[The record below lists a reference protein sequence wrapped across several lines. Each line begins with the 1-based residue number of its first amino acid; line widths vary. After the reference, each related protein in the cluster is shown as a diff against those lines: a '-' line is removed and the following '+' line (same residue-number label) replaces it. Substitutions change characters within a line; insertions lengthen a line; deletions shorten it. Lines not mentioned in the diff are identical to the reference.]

1 MKQAFEPEQVMGLFG
16 RGKPSS
22 DGDTL
27 IDTRTQE
34 QLDSGDHERFSHYV
48 KKEKIVESAVS
59 GKPVTALCGKRD
71 GFHLVTQISFQSVQ
85 HVKRFIPA
93 FAKGQMINPI
103 TNFR

>member
-1 MKQAFEPEQVMGLFG
+1 MKQAFEPERVMGLFG

-27 IDTRTQE
+27 IDTRTGE

-59 GKPVTALCGKRD
+59 GKPVTALCG
-71 GFHLVTQISFQSVQ
+71 
-85 HVKRFIPA
+85 
-93 FAKGQMINPI
+93 
-103 TNFR
+103 

>member
-34 QLDSGDHERFSHYV
+34 QLDSGDHGSWIPEITKDSH
-48 KKEKIVESAVS
+48 
-59 GKPVTALCGKRD
+59 T
-71 GFHLVTQISFQSVQ
+71 
-85 HVKRFIPA
+85 
-93 FAKGQMINPI
+93 M
-103 TNFR
+103 